1 MSSDV
6 FAGMPSAP
14 GNLPKRL
21 SNEWFS
27 IMISMTCLMGDRGE
41 AARPAITADAGLP
54 DASKGS
60 KTAKDTPP
68 AARTLECFTRQLC
81 ARWPASSVSRRFPAF
96 PAASP
101 PVGGPSEPGELADR
115 RARYGY
121 CMHG

>member
-1 MSSDV
+1 M

-27 IMISMTCLMGDRGE
+27 IMISMTCLMGGAGE
-41 AARPAITADAGLP
+41 AARPAVTADAAVP
-54 DASKGS
+54 AASKGS
-60 KTAKDTPP
+60 KVTSDPLAV
-68 AARTLECFTRQLC
+68 RSLECFTRQLC
-81 ARWPASSVSRRFPAF
+81 ARHGAQARVPANPAF
-96 PAASP
+96 PPNRGVSSILRARR
-101 PVGGPSEPGELADR
+101 ELADR